1 MKTTNILLSLSLLLL
16 SVAGC
21 TSDEQ
26 GDGPVTN
33 GKGEYAVNF
42 SGNINLTQTKADTE
56 GPEKVGNG
64 VKAKISTFEKD
75 DTSSPIVDA
84 KEYTYEVGGAD
95 DSGKFN
101 GDGDYVM
108 YLAKGFYDFY
118 AVSTNYSSADTI
130 PAFTNGIST
139 AELQNRVDYLYANS
153 KNVSIPGASE
163 ASNNITLSFEHKAV
177 RITIDV
183 KSGTGLEL
191 TGWQDGDDHATIT
204 PPAISGCKMT
214 LTSGAIT
221 PATSVSTTPDNMVT
235 TAVADNA
242 STASYTM
249 LPLAATVAGG
259 DASKLTVTFKVKA
272 QIGDRTAENRTY
284 TATLTAPN
292 TSENGSTTAF
302 QSGKN
307 YTYTATLN
315 PTAITFTG
323 ATVTDWTTVT
333 TTDDLKPSEPDPTT

>member
-1 MKTTNILLSLSLLLL
+1 MKTTNILLSLPLLLL

-56 GPEKVGNG
+56 DPKKVGNG
-64 VKAKISTFEKD
+64 VKAKISTFVKD
-75 DTSSPIVDA
+75 DTSSPIVNAQGYTVDA
-84 KEYTYEVGGAD
+84 STAGQ
-95 DSGKFN
+95 FN
-101 GDGDYVM
+101 GDDSFTM
-108 YLAKGFYDFY
+108 YLAKGSYDFY
-118 AVSTNYSSADTI
+118 AVSANITTSAGI
-130 PAFTNGIST
+130 PTFTSGIST
-139 AELQNRVDYLYANS
+139 AELQNRVDYLYAKS

-163 ASNNITLSFEHKAV
+163 ADNNITLSFEHKAV

-191 TGWQDGDDHATIT
+191 TSWQDGNDHATIT
-204 PPAISGCKMT
+204 PPAVKGCKMT
-214 LTSGAIT
+214 LTSGAIE
-221 PATSVSTTPDNMVT
+221 PATSVNTTPDNMET
-235 TAVADNA
+235 TAVATNA

-249 LPLAATVAGG
+249 LPLAASGG
-259 DASKLTVTFKVKA
+259 DAHKLTVTFKVKVQVGGRA
-272 QIGDRTAENRTY
+272 EENRTY
-284 TATLTAPN
+284 TATLTAP
-292 TSENGSTTAF
+292 SVEGNGNTTAF

-323 ATVTDWTTVT
+323 ATVTDWTTVN
-333 TTDDLKPSEPDPTT
+333 TTDDLKPSEP

>member
-1 MKTTNILLSLSLLLL
+1 MKTTNILLYLPLLLL

-56 GPEKVGNG
+56 GSEKVTTG

-75 DTSSPIVDA
+75 NTSTAIVNAQGYTVDA
-84 KEYTYEVGGAD
+84 STAGQ
-95 DSGKFN
+95 FN

-108 YLAKGFYDFY
+108 YLAKGSYDFY
-118 AVSTNYSSADTI
+118 AVSANITTSAGI
-130 PAFTNGIST
+130 PTFTSGTST
-139 AELQNRVDYLYANS
+139 ADLQNTVDYIYANK

-163 ASNNITLSFEHKAV
+163 ADNNITLSFEHKAV

-183 KSGTGLEL
+183 KSGTGLVL
-191 TGWQDGDDHATIT
+191 TSWQDGDGHATIT
-204 PPAISGCKMT
+204 PPVTTNCKMT
-214 LTSGAIT
+214 LTSGAIE
-221 PATSVSTTPDNMVT
+221 PSTSVNTTPDNME
-235 TAVADNA
+235 TAAVSANA

-249 LPLAATVAGG
+249 LPLAASGG
-259 DASKLTVTFKVKA
+259 DVHKLTVIFKVKVK
-272 QIGDRTAENRTY
+272 IGDRAEENRTY

-333 TTDDLKPSEPDPTT
+333 TTDDLKPSEPPTI

>member
-1 MKTTNILLSLSLLLL
+1 MKTTNILLSLPLLLL

-42 SGNINLTQTKADTE
+42 SGNINLTQTKANESPKKEDVAT
-56 GPEKVGNG
+56 G
-64 VKAKISTFEKD
+64 VKAKISTFVKD
-75 DTSSPIVDA
+75 DTSSPIVNAQGYTVDA
-84 KEYTYEVGGAD
+84 STAGQ
-95 DSGKFN
+95 FN
-101 GDGDYVM
+101 GDDGFTM
-108 YLAKGFYDFY
+108 YLAKGSYDFY
-118 AVSTNYSSADTI
+118 AVSANITTSAGI
-130 PAFTNGIST
+130 PTFTSGTST
-139 AELQNRVDYLYANS
+139 ADLQNKVDYLYAKS
-153 KNVSIPGASE
+153 KNVSIPGVSDAG
-163 ASNNITLSFEHKAV
+163 NDITLGFEHKAV

-191 TGWQDGDDHATIT
+191 TGWQDGNDHATIT
-204 PPAISGCKMT
+204 PPSVDGCKMT
-214 LTSGAIT
+214 LTSGVIT
-221 PATSVSTTPDNMVT
+221 QATSVSTTKDNMET
-235 TAVADNA
+235 TAVADRA
-242 STASYTM
+242 SKASYTM
-249 LPLAATVAGG
+249 LPLAASGG
-259 DASKLTVTFKVKA
+259 DAHKLTVTFKVKV
-272 QIGDRTAENRTY
+272 QVGGRTEEDRTY

-323 ATVTDWTTVT
+323 ATVTDWTTVN
-333 TTDDLKPSEPDPTT
+333 TTDDLKPSEPPTI

>member
-1 MKTTNILLSLSLLLL
+1 MKTTNILLSFPLLLL

-42 SGNINLTQTKADTE
+42 SGNINLMQTKANESPKKEDVAT
-56 GPEKVGNG
+56 G
-64 VKAKISTFEKD
+64 VKAKISTFVKD
-75 DTSSPIVDA
+75 DTSFPIVNAQGYTVDA
-84 KEYTYEVGGAD
+84 STAGQ
-95 DSGKFN
+95 FN
-101 GDGDYVM
+101 GDDGFTM
-108 YLAKGFYDFY
+108 YLAKGSYDFY
-118 AVSTNYSSADTI
+118 AVSANITTSADEI
-130 PAFTNGIST
+130 PTFTSGIST
-139 AELQNRVDYLYANS
+139 AELQNKVDYLYAKS
-153 KNVSIPGASE
+153 KNVAIPGVSDAG
-163 ASNNITLSFEHKAV
+163 NNITLGFEHKAV

-191 TGWQDGDDHATIT
+191 TGWQDGNDHATIT
-204 PPAISGCKMT
+204 PPAVSGCKMT
-214 LTSGAIT
+214 LTSGAIE
-221 PATSVSTTPDNMVT
+221 PATSVNTTPDNME
-235 TAVADNA
+235 TAEVSANA

-249 LPLAATVAGG
+249 LPLAASGG
-259 DASKLTVTFKVKA
+259 DAHKLTVTFKVKVQVGGRA
-272 QIGDRTAENRTY
+272 EENRTY
-284 TATLTAPN
+284 TATLTAP
-292 TSENGSTTAF
+292 SVEGNGNTTAF

-333 TTDDLKPSEPDPTT
+333 TTDDLKPSEPPTT

>member
-1 MKTTNILLSLSLLLL
+1 MKTTNILLSLPLLLL

-42 SGNINLTQTKADTE
+42 SGNINLTQTKANESPKKEDVAT
-56 GPEKVGNG
+56 G

-75 DTSSPIVDA
+75 NTSTAIVNAQGYTVDA
-84 KEYTYEVGGAD
+84 STAGQ
-95 DSGKFN
+95 FN

-108 YLAKGFYDFY
+108 YLAKGSYDFY
-118 AVSTNYSSADTI
+118 AVSANITTSADGI
-130 PAFTNGIST
+130 PAFTSGTS
-139 AELQNRVDYLYANS
+139 ADLQNRVDYIYAKS
-153 KNVSIPGASE
+153 KNISIPGASD
-163 ASNNITLSFEHKAV
+163 AGNNITLSFEHKAV

-183 KSGTGLEL
+183 KSGIGLEL
-191 TGWQDGDDHATIT
+191 TGWQNGEGHAIIT
-204 PPAISGCKMT
+204 PPVTTNCKMT
-214 LTSGAIT
+214 LTSGAIE
-221 PATSVSTTPDNMVT
+221 PSTSVNTTPDNME
-235 TAVADNA
+235 TAAVSANA

-249 LPLAATVAGG
+249 LPLAASSG
-259 DASKLTVTFKVKA
+259 DAHKLTVTFKVKVQVGGRA
-272 QIGDRTAENRTY
+272 EENRTY
-284 TATLTAPN
+284 TATLTAP
-292 TSENGSTTAF
+292 SVEGNGNTTAF

-323 ATVTDWTTVT
+323 ATVTDWTTVN
-333 TTDDLKPSEPDPTT
+333 TTDDLKPGEPPTI

>member
-1 MKTTNILLSLSLLLL
+1 MKTTNILLTIPLLLL
-16 SVAGC
+16 SVTGC

-26 GDGPVTN
+26 GDDPVTT

-42 SGNINLTQTKADTE
+42 SGNINLTQTKLSTSE
-56 GPEKVGNG
+56 SVETG
-64 VKAKISTFEKD
+64 VKAKISTFVTDE
-75 DTSSPIVDA
+75 TSTPVVDA
-84 KEYTYEVGGAD
+84 KGYTVDASTAGE
-95 DSGKFN
+95 FN
-101 GDGDYVM
+101 GDDSFTM
-108 YLAKGFYDFY
+108 YLAKGSYDFY
-118 AVSTNYSSADTI
+118 AVSANITTSAGI
-130 PAFTNGIST
+130 PTFTSGTST
-139 AELQNRVDYLYANS
+139 ADLQNKVDYLYANS

-163 ASNNITLSFEHKAV
+163 AGNNITLSFEHKAV

-204 PPAISGCKMT
+204 PPVITNCKMN
-214 LTSGAIT
+214 LTDGVIT
-221 PATSVSTTPDNMVT
+221 PATSVNTTPDNMET
-235 TAVADNA
+235 TTVATKA

-249 LPLAATVAGG
+249 LPLAASSGNAH
-259 DASKLTVTFKVKA
+259 KLTVTFKVKVQVGGRA
-272 QIGDRTAENRTY
+272 EENRTY

-292 TSENGSTTAF
+292 TSDNGNTTAF

-323 ATVTDWTTVT
+323 ATVTDWTQVGTME
-333 TTDDLKPSEPDPTT
+333 DLKPNEPDPVP

>member
-1 MKTTNILLSLSLLLL
+1 MKTTNILLYLPLLLL

-56 GPEKVGNG
+56 GSEEVTTG
-64 VKAKISTFEKD
+64 VKAKISTFVKD
-75 DTSSPIVDA
+75 DTSSPIVNAQGYTVDA
-84 KEYTYEVGGAD
+84 STAGQ
-95 DSGKFN
+95 FN
-101 GDGDYVM
+101 GDDGFTM
-108 YLAKGFYDFY
+108 YLAKGSYDFY
-118 AVSTNYSSADTI
+118 AVSANITTSSDEI
-130 PAFTNGIST
+130 PTFTSGIST
-139 AELQNRVDYLYANS
+139 AELQNKVDYLYAKS
-153 KNVSIPGASE
+153 KNVAIPGVSDAG
-163 ASNNITLSFEHKAV
+163 NNITLGFEHKAV

-204 PPAISGCKMT
+204 PPAVDGCKMT
-214 LTSGAIT
+214 LTSGVIT
-221 PATSVSTTPDNMVT
+221 PATSVSTTKDNME
-235 TAVADNA
+235 TAEVADRA

-249 LPLAATVAGG
+249 LPLVATVAGG
-259 DASKLTVTFKVKA
+259 ASKLTVTFNVKVQVGGRA
-272 QIGDRTAENRTY
+272 EENRTY

-333 TTDDLKPSEPDPTT
+333 TTDDLKPSEP

>member
-1 MKTTNILLSLSLLLL
+1 MKTTNILLSLPLLLL

-42 SGNINLTQTKADTE
+42 SGNINLTQTKAQDS
-56 GPEKVGNG
+56 EKVATG

-75 DTSSPIVDA
+75 NTSTAIVNAQGYTVDA
-84 KEYTYEVGGAD
+84 STAGQ
-95 DSGKFN
+95 FN

-108 YLAKGFYDFY
+108 YLAKGSYDFY
-118 AVSTNYSSADTI
+118 AVSANITTSAGI
-130 PAFTNGIST
+130 PTFTSGTST
-139 AELQNRVDYLYANS
+139 ADLQNKVDYLYAKS
-153 KNVSIPGASE
+153 KNISIPGASD
-163 ASNNITLSFEHKAV
+163 AGNNITLSFEHKAV

-183 KSGTGLEL
+183 KSGTGLVL
-191 TGWQDGDDHATIT
+191 TGWQAGDDHATIT
-204 PPAISGCKMT
+204 PPSVSGCTMN
-214 LTSGAIT
+214 LADGVIT
-221 PATSVSTTPDNMVT
+221 QATSVNTTPDNME
-235 TAVADNA
+235 TAEVSANA

-249 LPLAATVAGG
+249 LPLAASGG
-259 DASKLTVTFKVKA
+259 DVHKLTVIFKVKVK
-272 QIGDRTAENRTY
+272 IGDRAEENRTY

-323 ATVTDWTTVT
+323 ATVTDWTTVN
-333 TTDDLKPSEPDPTT
+333 TTDDLKPSEPPTI